1 LYANNRLSGID
12 TATTDYTLTYDIW
25 GNVLTIKAGNY
36 TLATYEYAANNG
48 KLKKLTYGNGDYE
61 EYVYDELE
69 RLVQTKLNGVTE
81 YTVKYDANGRLYS
94 LTENG
99 VTHIYEYD
107 SLDRLVRAW
116 QEDANGETTI
126 SVENFYDS
134 LGRPTGSAYGDVSAT
149 TQQYG
154 ISYKANSNLID
165 NYTMPSN
172 KVNTY
177 SYDEFERLTQKT
189 HSSNVFTTQ
198 YSYVTDANGNTSS
211 LISRMDID
219 SNAIDTYFTYTYD
232 NLGNIVSVC
241 QNGTVIE
248 SYEYDSLGQMTR
260 ANSLADNSS
269 TFYQYDKSGNILYKF
284 RFAYTTEATSNM
296 PLAAADEIVAYQ
308 YTYSGWGDLLSRYGY
323 NGALISYDEIGN
335 PTNWRN
341 ALSLNWNARELQ
353 SVTLSDTKSLEFEY
367 DSSGIRTKK
376 TYVETN
382 GNTFQ
387 HSYIL
392 DGSRIIK
399 ETVKAFPTSAPAA
412 GTTFFLLYYYDESGV
427 ASVNYNGARYYYVKN
442 LQGDVIGLVNA
453 SGQYVVQYVYDAWGR
468 VVSVTGSLAST
479 LGQYNPFL
487 YRGYYY
493 DYETGWYYLQSRY
506 YDPTVARF
514 LNADGIVGANG
525 GIEGYN
531 MFAYCN
537 NNPIVFSDET
547 GFALR
552 SSTEIINDG
561 ARGDVLVRTD
571 GYVTPLGIGSEDLG
585 EHCAN
590 NLPKSDSAVYVNISY
605 SGIYEH
611 SDGYYDEAVAVLDL
625 AFLTAGALTG
635 ISTPIVIAGFLTVN
649 SVISNIETLSG
660 EEPALKDGELYYSF
674 SVTEQWSKIDD
685 YGGGVYR
692 KTTYYSTSKYVLN
705 HTPLGEN
712 TWVLISYNWS
722 YTAED
727 FVLDDWRR

>member
-1 LYANNRLSGID
+1 MGQPYDPFGNTKSVTLGSSGSNLKITSSAVYSEDGNYLEQSINELGETTLYNYDFVTKLLKYVENANNVHTAYTYDNRDRTSKIYLDSDKDGIPDTAEPQVAYLYANNRLSGID

-25 GNVLTIKAGNY
+25 GNVLSIKAGNY

-69 RLVQTKLNGVTE
+69 RLVQTKLNGVIE

-99 VTHIYEYD
+99 ITHIYEYD

-154 ISYKANSNLID
+154 INYKANSNLID
-165 NYTMPSN
+165 TYTMPSN

-219 SNAIDTYFTYTYD
+219 SNAIDTYFAYTYD

-296 PLAAADEIVAYQ
+296 PLAAADAIVAYQ
-308 YTYSGWGDLLSRYGY
+308 YTYSGWGDLLSRYDY
-323 NGALISYDEIGN
+323 NGSLISYDEIGN

-392 DGSRIIK
+392 DGSKIIK

-468 VVSVTGSLAST
+468 VVSTTGSLAST
-479 LGQYNPFL
+479 LGQYNPFR

-493 DYETGWYYLQSRY
+493 DTETGWYYLQSRY
-506 YDPTVARF
+506 YDPVVGRF
-514 LNADGIVGANG
+514 LNADAFVSTGQGFSGN
-525 GIEGYN
+525 N
-531 MFAYCN
+531 MFAYC
-537 NNPIVFSDET
+537 
-547 GFALR
+547 G
-552 SSTEIINDG
+552 NDP
-561 ARGDVLVRTD
+561 VIRTD
-571 GYVTPLGIGSEDLG
+571 
-585 EHCAN
+585 
-590 NLPKSDSAVYVNISY
+590 
-605 SGIYEH
+605 
-611 SDGYYDEAVAVLDL
+611 DG
-625 AFLTAGALTG
+625 
-635 ISTPIVIAGFLTVN
+635 GF
-649 SVISNIETLSG
+649 SQCME
-660 EEPALKDGELYYSF
+660 SF
-674 SVTEQWSKIDD
+674 VFNKH
-685 YGGGVYR
+685 
-692 KTTYYSTSKYVLN
+692 K
-705 HTPLGEN
+705 
-712 TWVLISYNWS
+712 
-722 YTAED
+722 
-727 FVLDDWRR
+727 